1 MGKDR
6 RKECAGLRKAPKIV
20 KQSWRFEGKAETF
33 TAHCKPV
40 HRKAPICLSA
50 KKVRTKSLC
59 QTCLTTTH
67 KATWHCDGLS

>member
-6 RKECAGLRKAPKIV
+6 RKEYAVLGKAPKMV
-20 KQSWRFEGKAETF
+20 KQSRRFEGKAKTF
-33 TAHCKPV
+33 IAHGKPV

-50 KKVRTKSLC
+50 KKARAKSLC
-59 QTCLTTTH
+59 QTCLTATH

>member
-6 RKECAGLRKAPKIV
+6 RKEYAGLRKAQKIV
-20 KQSWRFEGKAETF
+20 KQSWRLEEKAKTF

-50 KKVRTKSLC
+50 KKARAKSLC
-59 QTCLTTTH
+59 QTRLTATQ
-67 KATWHCDGLS
+67 KAMWHCDGLS